1 MVSPVAPIVG
11 NILTLI
17 TLLQHMSH
25 QNHSLQ
31 GKIVGKFGS
40 LRVEVESAECNMA
53 NYKDD
58 DESMLEMQ
66 ELLLDIQDYLCDLHI
81 PEKLDALFLVATGT
95 DSRAENIGRIDSF
108 LASIDNVNKRRDE
121 RAKEA
126 ASKPTILTSMAS
138 RSKAPTLYV
147 PEKDLEGF
155 TNSKK
160 EFMDLISLAKVG
172 QLRLISIVGCNGLG
186 KTALARAVYDDVGL
200 PSPATPKNLGE
211 SDNQPP
217 EPLEEKTTK
226 EIFDCR
232 AWVVASTFN
241 DMEALLNEVLKEFC
255 PNAAGANTSKALN
268 DYLAD
273 KRYMVV
279 IDDLQSDR
287 VRWKDIKHVFPE
299 NNKGSRVIV
308 TTSVHSIARDYSS
321 GCYYVYPMQC
331 LSEAN
336 SESLFWKKVLAPN
349 TRGPTVPEVERSKI
363 ILAKCD
369 GLPLALVSA
378 CNYPCRAHKDQ
389 SLCEDRYRGMCHE
402 LDNIVASNEI
412 DFDDMKRMFV
422 QCYNN
427 LTDYDHKNCLLYLSI
442 YPRGHEI
449 NSKSAVRK
457 LKGEELVAG
466 DALKCWK
473 RLIDNSLIEPAPIR
487 NNCSVAKRCK
497 VQGMMREFTIN
508 KSISRNLVTL
518 VEGDEVRRIQPHRT
532 VRRLSVR
539 SSSSNEGG
547 SNLIPHEIETKM
559 STVRS
564 LTVFTSNHPGETYVN
579 DINFRSCKMMRVLDL
594 EGCKGLSSTVVD
606 VICELLFLNYLSL
619 RKTDVNELPTKMK
632 KLERLETLDIRQT
645 RVAILPVEVIMM
657 KDLARLFGEFQLPA
671 LADAEKEA
679 LTNFLKQYSKL
690 HTLAGIVI
698 NNTQGFEIIQHA
710 KNLKKVRICGN
721 KDDSFAASAPT
732 GSKLTS
738 FLSKKKNKNT
748 DVAAT
753 SAPISPP
760 SVRRDKTPF
769 WSGIFSKAA
778 KPTSKACYIN
788 NKLVEQTPP
797 STRPNGEW
805 VAGAATQ
812 RESKRAKISPGV
824 LASLVF
830 SLQKRST
837 ALHSISI
844 DSAGISNF
852 FLASNSKPRIAK
864 SIKLRGPLTSLTPGT
879 LKDLRNL
886 RKLHLI
892 ETGLSSQILVEALQS
907 LECLE
912 YLKLGEEDRSGAW
925 NGDFSVQSGGFSAL
939 RDLCFEGAKQY
950 PRLKIAQGAMHVLTS
965 LQLLCE
971 KSPPLMGVDGIEH
984 LTCLDEVILHYSA
997 DDATVQAW
1005 KEAASEHTNKPCVKK
1020 QPNADEPINNT
1031 T

>member
-17 TLLQHMSH
+17 TFLQQMSH

-31 GKIVGKFGS
+31 GKIVGKFRS

-95 DSRAENIGRIDSF
+95 DSRPENIGRIDSF
-108 LASIDNVNKRRDE
+108 LTSIDSVNKRRDK

-126 ASKPTILTSMAS
+126 ASKATILTSMAS
-138 RSKAPTLYV
+138 SSNAPTPYV

-160 EFMDLISLAKVG
+160 EFMDLVSLANGG

-200 PSPATPKNLGE
+200 PSPATPKILGK

-226 EIFDCR
+226 EIFNCR

-241 DMEALLNEVLKEFC
+241 DTEALLNGVLQGFC
-255 PNAAGANTSKALN
+255 PNATGANTSKALN
-268 DYLAD
+268 NYLAD
-273 KRYMVV
+273 RRYMVV

-299 NNKGSRVIV
+299 NNKGSRIIV

-331 LSEAN
+331 LNEAN

-349 TRGPTVPEVERSKI
+349 TRDPTGPEVERSKI

-378 CNYPCRAHKDQ
+378 CNYPCRTHKDQ

-402 LDNIVASNEI
+402 LDNIVASNAI

-508 KSISRNLVTL
+508 KSVSRNLVTL
-518 VEGDEVRRIQPHRT
+518 VEGDKVRRIEPHRT
-532 VRRLSVR
+532 VRRLGVR
-539 SSSSNEGG
+539 CSSSNEGG
-547 SNLIPHEIETKM
+547 SNLIPHEIQTEM

-579 DINFRSCKMMRVLDL
+579 ETNFRSCKMMRVLDL
-594 EGCKGLSSTVVD
+594 EGCKGISSTVID

-619 RKTDVNELPTKMK
+619 RRTDVNELPTKMK

-645 RVAILPVEVIMM
+645 RVEILPVEVIMM
-657 KDLARLFGEFQLPA
+657 KDLARLFGEFELPA

-710 KNLKKVRICGN
+710 KNLKKVRICDN
-721 KDDSFAASAPT
+721 KDYTFAASAPS
-732 GSKLTS
+732 GPKPTS

-748 DVAAT
+748 DAAAT

-760 SVRRDKTPF
+760 SVRRDKTSF
-769 WSGIFSKAA
+769 WLRDLLSKAA
-778 KPTSKACYIN
+778 KPSSKACYIN
-788 NKLVEQTPP
+788 NKLV
-797 STRPNGEW
+797 
-805 VAGAATQ
+805 
-812 RESKRAKISPGV
+812 KISPGV
-824 LASLVF
+824 LASLVL

-879 LKDLRNL
+879 FKDLRNL

-892 ETGLSSQILVEALQS
+892 STGLSSQILVEALQS

-912 YLKLGEEDRSGAW
+912 YLKLGEEDRSGPW

-950 PRLKIAQGAMHVLTS
+950 PRVKIAQGAMHVLTS

-1031 T
+1031 A